1 MIRNIISWTSRIVA
15 AVILLQTL
23 FFKFTG
29 AAESVEIFTQLGL
42 EPHGRILIGILEL
55 IVAILLLI
63 PQSTAC
69 GGLLGV
75 GIMSGAILSHITK
88 LGWQGEMLSLGLL
101 AVLVWAFCLIT
112 VLLHRHQIPIVGRML
127 ESSDN

>member
-1 MIRNIISWTSRIVA
+1 MVQTITSWAARIVA

-29 AAESVEIFTQLGL
+29 AAESVEIFTQLGM
-42 EPHGRILIGILEL
+42 EPHGRILVGILEL
-55 IVAILLLI
+55 ITAILLLI
-63 PQSTAC
+63 PQSAAY

-75 GIMSGAILSHITK
+75 GIMSGAILGHITK
-88 LGWQGEMLSLGLL
+88 LGWQGDMLSLGLL
-101 AVLVWAFCLIT
+101 AVLVWALCLIT
-112 VLLHRHQIPIVGRML
+112 LFLHRKQIRIVSRIL

>member
-1 MIRNIISWTSRIVA
+1 MVQTITSWAARIVA

-29 AAESVEIFTQLGL
+29 AAESVEIFTQLGM
-42 EPHGRILIGILEL
+42 EPHGRIL
-55 IVAILLLI
+55 AY
-63 PQSTAC
+63 

-75 GIMSGAILSHITK
+75 GIMSGAILGHITK
-88 LGWQGEMLSLGLL
+88 LGWQGDMLSLGLL
-101 AVLVWAFCLIT
+101 AVLVWALCLIT
-112 VLLHRHQIPIVGRML
+112 LFLHRKQIRIVSRIL

>member
-1 MIRNIISWTSRIVA
+1 MAKNTASWAVRIVA

-55 IVAILLLI
+55 FVAILLLI
-63 PQSTAC
+63 PRSVAY
-69 GGLLGV
+69 GALLGV
-75 GIMSGAILSHITK
+75 GIMSGAILSHITE
-88 LGWQGEMLSLGLL
+88 LGWEGEMLSLGLL
-101 AVLVWAFCLIT
+101 AVVVWVLCLIT
-112 VLLHRHQIPIVGRML
+112 LFLHRRQITIVSRML
-127 ESSDN
+127 DSADN

>member
-1 MIRNIISWTSRIVA
+1 MIRNITSWTVRIMA

-42 EPHGRILIGILEL
+42 EPQGRMLIGVLEL

-63 PQSTAC
+63 PQSAAC

-101 AVLVWAFCLIT
+101 AVLVWVLCLIT
-112 VLLHRHQIPIVGRML
+112 VALHRKQITIVSRML
-127 ESSDN
+127 DSRDN